1 MSQQTAP
8 APIYI
13 KPDHPPKPGNHP
25 LPVPPLFPQCR
36 DVPIQVRPTFIQRAD
51 VSGYVQVVIKRRW
64 LIGLHSLNGRKWLR
78 CRDVPIRCVRR
89 LFNVQVFPN
98 TYRSLFSDGY

>member
-1 MSQQTAP
+1 MSQQTAA

-25 LPVPPLFPQCR
+25 LPVPPLFP
-36 DVPIQVRPTFIQRAD
+36 
-51 VSGYVQVVIKRRW
+51 
-64 LIGLHSLNGRKWLR
+64 R

-89 LFNVQVFPN
+89 LFNMQVFQIRTGRYSTAVVDWVVFIERPKMVAM
-98 TYRSLFSDGY
+98 